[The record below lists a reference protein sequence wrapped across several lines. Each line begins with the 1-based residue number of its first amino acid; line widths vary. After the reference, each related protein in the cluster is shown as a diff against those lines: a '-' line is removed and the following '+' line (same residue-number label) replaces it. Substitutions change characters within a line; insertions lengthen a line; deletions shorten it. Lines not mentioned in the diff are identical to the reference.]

1 MTPAIRHRI
10 LLAATAAGVAAII
23 GFGFAGA
30 ADADPYNTGHTISGC
45 TYCHTGRI
53 PPRPVPSTTT
63 TQPETD
69 PEDEGSD
76 GFIRRP

>member
-1 MTPAIRHRI
+1 MNAAIRDRI
-10 LLAATAAGVAAII
+10 LLATAAAATAALI

-30 ADADPYNTGHTISGC
+30 ANADPYNTGHTISGC

-53 PPRPVPSTTT
+53 PPRPIPSTTT
-63 TQPETD
+63 TQPETN

-76 GFIRRP
+76 GFISRP